1 MFESPAVM
9 GMASALARNAGAR
22 LGAIAENVAN
32 ADTPGYRAK
41 DGKPFSEVYGTGPG
55 LLLRATRPGHLSAAG
70 GERFTAISD
79 RPGGHMSPNGNNV
92 SLEGEMVAA
101 ADVRRDHDLALTI
114 YKTSLGILR
123 ASLGRR

>member
-1 MFESPAVM
+1 MFESPEVM
-9 GMASALARNAGAR
+9 GMASALARNAGVR

-41 DGKPFSEVYGTGPG
+41 DGKPFADVYGAGPG
-55 LLLRATRPGHLSAAG
+55 LSLRATRPGHVQGAAG
-70 GERFTAISD
+70 ESLTAISD
-79 RPGGHMSPNGNNV
+79 RAGGHMSPNGNNV